1 MDDASGEKAS
11 FATPPSMD
19 PLISP
24 AGRCDKSLEPA
35 AHEVEKNNST
45 PSEIVYPGT
54 LKLVLILSVSALSI
68 FLVALD
74 NTIISTAI
82 PRITDDFHSLDD
94 VAWYG
99 SGFLVT
105 MAAFQS
111 MWGKAYKYFSVKLVS
126 LVAILV
132 FEIGS
137 LICAVAPNSTTLIVG
152 RAIAGLGGAGIG
164 SGSYLI
170 VALSAPPSKM
180 PALQGV
186 ISASFA
192 IASVAGPLVGGAFTQ
207 DVTWRWC
214 FWINLPIGGVAFV
227 FITIFYTTPDHAKPV
242 RATWREKLLQMDF
255 VGTFLLLASVI
266 CFLLAMQWGGVD
278 KAWSSS
284 DVIGTLIGAG
294 LIFIVWIF
302 VEIRLGERAA
312 LNIRLL
318 KSRTIQ
324 LLMLHQSTL
333 CSCFFILL
341 YYLPIYFQAVS
352 GVTAAS
358 SGVRNIPLIATSCI
372 FTILSGLII
381 SKTGEFQQL
390 MIVGNILVTVGS
402 GLIYT
407 LDAGSSAGEWIGYQ
421 IVIGVGLGL
430 SVQVAV
436 VVCQSIVDPADLSAA
451 SAMVLF
457 FQLGAASVWLS
468 IAQALFGNKLIQLL
482 AQDFGPTR
490 GNQLFA
496 AGATALRS
504 LLSGEAVEF
513 AVQGYVA
520 GLKDAYVVSI
530 ALAGFASIVVIAAIF
545 VDRRKLRWG
554 TSAVGAT

>member
-1 MDDASGEKAS
+1 MDDASSEKAS
-11 FATPPSMD
+11 ATTPPTMD
-19 PLISP
+19 PLVHSDN
-24 AGRCDKSLEPA
+24 CYDKSLEPA
-35 AHEVEKNNST
+35 THELENHNST
-45 PSEIVYPGT
+45 PSEIVYPAT
-54 LKLVLILSVSALSI
+54 PKLILILSVSALSI

-126 LVAILV
+126 LLAIFV

-164 SGSYLI
+164 
-170 VALSAPPSKM
+170 
-180 PALQGV
+180 
-186 ISASFA
+186 
-192 IASVAGPLVGGAFTQ
+192 
-207 DVTWRWC
+207 C

-227 FITIFYTTPDHAKPV
+227 FIMMFYTTPDHAKPV
-242 RATWREKLLQMDF
+242 RATRREKLLQMDF
-255 VGTFLLLASVI
+255 VGTFLLLSSVI

-278 KAWSSS
+278 KSWSSS

-294 LIFIVWIF
+294 LIFLVWIL
-302 VEIRLGERAA
+302 VEIQLGERAA

-324 LLMLHQSTL
+324 FQMLHQSTL

-352 GVTAAS
+352 GVNAAS
-358 SGVRNIPLIATSCI
+358 SGVRNIPLIASSCI
-372 FTILSGLII
+372 FNIVCGLII

-390 MIVGNILVTVGS
+390 MIAGNILVVVGS

-407 LDAGSSAGEWIGYQ
+407 LDAGSTAGQWIGYQ
-421 IVIGVGLGL
+421 VVIGVGLGL

-436 VVCQSIVDPADLSAA
+436 IVCQSIVDPADLSAA

-482 AQDFGPTR
+482 AKDFGATR
-490 GNQLFA
+490 GDQIFA
-496 AGATALRS
+496 AGATSLRS
-504 LLSGEAVEF
+504 LLSGKEVGL

-530 ALAGFASIVVIAAIF
+530 ALAGFATVVVIAAMF
-545 VDRRKLRWG
+545 FDRRRLGWS
-554 TSAVGAT
+554 TPTAEAT